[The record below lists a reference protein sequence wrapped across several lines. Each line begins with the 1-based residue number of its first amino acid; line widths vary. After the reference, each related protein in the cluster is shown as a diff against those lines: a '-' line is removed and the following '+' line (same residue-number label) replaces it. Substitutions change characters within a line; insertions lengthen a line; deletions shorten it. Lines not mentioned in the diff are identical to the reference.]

1 MKQILQN
8 LKDDSTEIAEVPC
21 PRLAPGHLLLR
32 TTRTLISAGTERML
46 VDFGKANPLEK
57 ARQQPD
63 KVRQVLEKVRTDGLA
78 PTLAAVRNKL
88 EQPLPLGYCHVGV
101 VAAVGGGC
109 KVVDAGAQA
118 AAGPLSPGPSPTRGE
133 GSKQPGTV
141 MAGSKQPSAMGE
153 GSKQPSAVG
162 KGCLTPSP
170 RVGEGRGEGGQS
182 GFAPG
187 DRVISN
193 GKHAEMVSVPV
204 NLCARIPDNVSDEA
218 AAFTVIGAIA
228 LQGIR
233 LVAPTLGEAVVV
245 TGLGLIG
252 LLTVQLLRAQ
262 GCRVLGI
269 DLDPAKLALAR
280 RFGAETV
287 DLAAGQDPVAVATA
301 FSRGRGVDAVIITA
315 ASRSNEP
322 VHQAA
327 LMCRQRGRIVLVG
340 VVGLELSRA
349 DFYEKELT
357 FQVSCSYGPG
367 RYDPRYEAQGL
378 DYPIG
383 FVRWTEQRNFEAVLD
398 MLADGRLDVAPL
410 VSHRFALAEAPR
422 AYEVVA
428 GAEPSLGIVL
438 EYPGGEAERLLERT
452 VVLGDARVGA
462 VGAGSARGGSG
473 AGGGG
478 EVPSLALG
486 PGFPAG
492 TTEERRTAEQPR
504 HSGREAGIQAREGNL
519 APTSTPAPTPSTPTL
534 TSRSTPTP
542 TPTSTPTVSFIGAGN
557 YATGVLIP
565 AFKAAGA
572 VLRTVASSGGVSGVH
587 AGRKFGFAQTTT
599 DTEAL
604 LTDAGTAALVI
615 TTRHDSHARWVLQGL
630 AAGKAVFVEKPLC
643 LTLEELAAIAAVAGP
658 LSPGPSPTRGEGSK
672 KPGPVVEGGEIPG
685 AVAKEVWREGSQ
697 TPSPLVEVSPTPSPL
712 VGEGWGE
719 GEKTAAAPPLLMVG
733 FNRRFAPQVQKIKAL
748 LAGVTGPKALVMT
761 VNAGAIPADHWT
773 QDPAVGGG
781 RIIGEACHF
790 IDLLRFLAGAPIARA
805 AAVAMD
811 TPTRDS
817 VSINLHFADGSL
829 GTILYLANGSK
840 AFPKERLEVFAAGRV
855 LQLDNFR
862 KLTGFG
868 WPGFKKLNLWRQDKG
883 QQACAAA
890 FVQALRAR
898 AAGQAVPPPIPL
910 DEILEVSR
918 VTIEVAE
925 GL

>member
-1 MKQILQN
+1 VKQILQN
-8 LKDDSTEIAEVPC
+8 LKDGSTEIAEVPC
-21 PRLAPGHLLLR
+21 PHLASGHLLLR

-101 VAAVGGGC
+101 VAAVGGGRPLA
-109 KVVDAGAQA
+109 DAGAL
-118 AAGPLSPGPSPTRGE
+118 PPSP
-133 GSKQPGTV
+133 
-141 MAGSKQPSAMGE
+141 
-153 GSKQPSAVG
+153 
-162 KGCLTPSP
+162 L
-170 RVGEGRGEGGQS
+170 VGEGRGEGGQS

-204 NLCARIPDNVSDEA
+204 NLCARIPDGVSDEA

-301 FSRGRGVDAVIITA
+301 FSRGRGVDAVLITA

-327 LMCRQRGRIVLVG
+327 QMCRQRGRIVLVG

-410 VSHRFALAEAPR
+410 VTHRFALAEAPR

-428 GAEPSLGIVL
+428 GAEPSLGIIL
-438 EYPGGEAERLLERT
+438 EYPGGETARLLERT
-452 VVLGDARVGA
+452 VVLDD
-462 VGAGSARGGSG
+462 ARGGAG
-473 AGGGG
+473 AGDGGK
-478 EVPSLALG
+478 VPSLALG

-492 TTEERRTAEQPR
+492 TTEEGRTTVQSR

-519 APTSTPAPTPSTPTL
+519 AATPTP
-534 TSRSTPTP
+534 TPTP
-542 TPTSTPTVSFIGAGN
+542 TPTSTSTPAVSFIGAGN

-572 VLRTVASSGGVSGVH
+572 TLRTVASSGGVSGVH

-604 LTDAGTAALVI
+604 LTDAGTTALVI
-615 TTRHDSHARWVLQGL
+615 TTRHDSHARWVTRGL

-643 LTLEELAAIAAVAGP
+643 LTLEELAEIAAAAG
-658 LSPGPSPTRGEGSK
+658 
-672 KPGPVVEGGEIPG
+672 
-685 AVAKEVWREGSQ
+685 
-697 TPSPLVEVSPTPSPL
+697 
-712 VGEGWGE
+712 
-719 GEKTAAAPPLLMVG
+719 AAAPPLLMVG

-761 VNAGAIPADHWT
+761 VNAGAIPAEHWT

-790 IDLLRFLAGAPIARA
+790 IDLLRFLAGAPIQRA
-805 AAVAMD
+805 VAVAMD
-811 TPTRDS
+811 ASTRDS

-829 GTILYLANGSK
+829 GTLLYLANGSK

-898 AAGQAVPPPIPL
+898 AAGQAAPPPIPL
-910 DEILEVSR
+910 EEILEVSR